1 MLSYCL
7 ADFTFVVVS
16 RRAIEGWIQVGGAD
30 LKVMTWI
37 LDQQLGQVLVVVI
50 KVKDCLGNAEL
61 GEKHR
66 KAGKGKV

>member
-1 MLSYCL
+1 VLSYCL

-50 KVKDCLGNAEL
+50 KVKTLPWKCRIG
-61 GEKHR
+61 R
-66 KAGKGKV
+66 KA